1 MLLFTMDLCWPKSIQ
16 SQAKRYPVRY
26 KTIPFSLNDFCAHFC
41 ATQPRVR
48 MSTKVHFRGR
58 RWFSE
63 GNVPDRGS
71 NPRGDASLRPSF
83 GWQASQ
89 GGGAGDGGDENRRPR
104 RRQGRSPCPWVRRPE
119 RSAGRRGDAQR
130 RVRSTEGRW
139 PRANPRLSAVA
150 PAKADGDASL
160 RLGFGWQASRGAE
173 RGRANA
179 QPGILHT
186 LLSPVRIFCAGRGR
200 IPG

>member
-1 MLLFTMDLCWPKSIQ
+1 MDLCWPKSIQ

-71 NPRGDASLRPSF
+71 NPRGDASGATV
-83 GWQASQ
+83 GWIFLCPH
-89 GGGAGDGGDENRRPR
+89 GDENRRRR
-104 RRQGRSPCPWVRRPE
+104 RRQRRSRCPWVRRPE
-119 RSAGRRGDAQR
+119 RSAGRRGDAER
-130 RVRSTEGRW
+130 RVRST
-139 PRANPRLSAVA
+139 
-150 PAKADGDASL
+150 
-160 RLGFGWQASRGAE
+160 
-173 RGRANA
+173 RGRR
-179 QPGILHT
+179 PEPI
-186 LLSPVRIFCAGRGR
+186 PVGTPASAEPTAGRPRKPGSTRIYTKVLGQPYFDGWLLGLTSRTGR
-200 IPG
+200 

>member
-1 MLLFTMDLCWPKSIQ
+1 MDLCWPKSIQ

-71 NPRGDASLRPSF
+71 NPRGDASLRQAY
-83 GWQASQ
+83 GWQAEEADLHQSLGTAAF
-89 GGGAGDGGDENRRPR
+89 GGLDAR
-104 RRQGRSPCPWVRRPE
+104 VV
-119 RSAGRRGDAQR
+119 SAG
-130 RVRSTEGRW
+130 EGVFC
-139 PRANPRLSAVA
+139 LEYM
-150 PAKADGDASL
+150 
-160 RLGFGWQASRGAE
+160 LGFR
-173 RGRANA
+173 
-179 QPGILHT
+179 
-186 LLSPVRIFCAGRGR
+186 
-200 IPG
+200 